1 MIEDLI
7 NKAKKDKRVDID
19 CVINN
24 NIHMFKATG
33 NNKNEKA
40 ILYVH
45 GLGANKNWITR
56 FYRQLLDNNIDVY
69 SIDLVSHG
77 NDITSFKK
85 FNVTNCVQYIKDTL
99 NYLKDN
105 YNKVYLF
112 GSSYG
117 GFVILNA
124 YNEVINYVDNI
135 YLMCPAINFC
145 EIMEEKVGGL
155 NIDYYNNHDFLPLY
169 NNIKIYKNTYKKLK
183 KGDEF
188 IKHNKFKKV
197 FIIQGDNDTTV
208 NVNNI
213 VKFCNDNNL
222 KYKIINNG
230 KHELYGYDS
239 EIIEFIL
246 NN

>member
-45 GLGANKNWITR
+45 GLGANKNWVTR
-56 FYRQLLDNNIDVY
+56 FCRQLLDNNIDVY

-85 FNVTNCVQYIKDTL
+85 FNVTNCVQYIKDAL
-99 NYLKDN
+99 NYLKSN

-124 YNEVINYVDNI
+124 YNEVINYVENI
-135 YLMCPAINFC
+135 YLMCPVLVLALCFVIGGT
-145 EIMEEKVGGL
+145 ISSMKLDQYYKTIVPKEKSEL
-155 NIDYYNNHDFLPLY
+155 DS
-169 NNIKIYKNTYKKLK
+169 K
-183 KGDEF
+183 KGARV
-188 IKHNKFKKV
+188 K
-197 FIIQGDNDTTV
+197 NDDIDDFVET
-208 NVNNI
+208 
-213 VKFCNDNNL
+213 
-222 KYKIINNG
+222 
-230 KHELYGYDS
+230 S
-239 EIIEFIL
+239 EIIIGKNIRNLHNRSEIEEIEAKYSKNIPYYILITIALSIMVVAIGFIF
-246 NN
+246 

>member
-19 CVINN
+19 YVINN
-24 NIHMFKATG
+24 NIHMFKAIG

-77 NDITSFKK
+77 NDITSFEK
-85 FNVTNCVQYIKDTL
+85 FNVTNCVQYINDAL

-117 GFVILNA
+117 GVVILNA
-124 YNEVINYVDNI
+124 YNEVMNYVDNI
-135 YLMCPAINFC
+135 YLMCHAINFC
-145 EIMEEKVGGL
+145 EI
-155 NIDYYNNHDFLPLY
+155 
-169 NNIKIYKNTYKKLK
+169 
-183 KGDEF
+183 
-188 IKHNKFKKV
+188 
-197 FIIQGDNDTTV
+197 
-208 NVNNI
+208 
-213 VKFCNDNNL
+213 
-222 KYKIINNG
+222 
-230 KHELYGYDS
+230 YGRKS
-239 EIIEFIL
+239 WRIEY
-246 NN
+246 

>member
-24 NIHMFKATG
+24 NIHMFKAIG

-40 ILYVH
+40 VLYVH

-85 FNVTNCVQYIKDTL
+85 FNVTNCVQYIKDAL

-135 YLMCPAINFC
+135 YLICPAINFC

-169 NNIKIYKNTYKKLK
+169 NDIKIYKNAYKEFKS
-183 KGDEF
+183 GDEF
-188 IKHNKFKKV
+188 IKRNKFKKV

-213 VKFCNDNNL
+213 VKFCNDNKL

>member
-85 FNVTNCVQYIKDTL
+85 FNVTNCVQYIKDAL
-99 NYLKDN
+99 NYLKGN
-105 YNKVYLF
+105 YNKAYLF

-124 YNEVINYVDNI
+124 YNEVINYVENI

-169 NNIKIYKNTYKKLK
+169 NNIKIYKNTYKEFK

-188 IKHNKFKKV
+188 IKRNKFKKV

-213 VKFCNDNNL
+213 IKFCNDNKL
-222 KYKIINNG
+222 KYKIINN
-230 KHELYGYDS
+230 
-239 EIIEFIL
+239 
-246 NN
+246 

>member
-24 NIHMFKATG
+24 NIHMFKAIG
-33 NNKNEKA
+33 NNKNKKA

-56 FYRQLLDNNIDVY
+56 FYRQLLDNKIDVY

-77 NDITSFKK
+77 NDTTSFEK
-85 FNVTNCVQYIKDTL
+85 FNVTNCVQYITDTL
-99 NYLKDN
+99 DYLKDN
-105 YNKVYLF
+105 YEEVYLF

-124 YNEVINYVDNI
+124 YNEVINNVDSI

-155 NIDYYNNHDFLPLY
+155 NIDYYNNRDYLSLY
-169 NNIKIYKNTYKKLK
+169 NNIKIYKNAYKEFKS
-183 KGDEF
+183 GDEF
-188 IKHNKFKKV
+188 IKRNKFKKV

-213 VKFCNDNNL
+213 VKFCNDNKL